1 MKFQITKSAFL
12 IAALGAGSFSANAN
26 ELDLLNAKN
35 DMASAITKMGLLT
48 NSFTEQGKQSPS
60 LTGMKIAQ
68 GFAKNFDDF
77 IVQRLQQNQ
86 SCSDIQNEAEKN
98 INAGLNQGKD
108 SSMGAA
114 AEKASKNVEAAMKN
128 YIKVQC
134 ANLTE

>member
-48 NSFTEQGKQSPS
+48 NSFTEQGKQSSS

-86 SCSDIQNEAEKN
+86 SCADIQNEAEK
-98 INAGLNQGKD
+98 ISTQGLIKVRTRQWELLLK
-108 SSMGAA
+108 
-114 AEKASKNVEAAMKN
+114 KASKNVEAAMKN